1 MLAAQCESDTGQ
13 PLLADALQAAVGTDG
28 SNRIVEIVRTC
39 DIEFVPPVDTELGR
53 PTTNI
58 EALIADPVNNVTP
71 NQAQLDVFNAELDV
85 YWRIADAW
93 AQTQAP
99 AGTETS
105 TSAAGE
111 SSVPDSAAST
121 SAASTSAPEQS
132 TSSTA
137 G

>member
-71 NQAQLDVFNAELDV
+71 NQAQLDLLNAELDV

-93 AQTQAP
+93 ALTQAA

-105 TSAAGE
+105 TT
-111 SSVPDSAAST
+111 V
-121 SAASTSAPEQS
+121 AASTSAPEQS
-132 TSSTA
+132 TSST
-137 G
+137 GG

>member
-71 NQAQLDVFNAELDV
+71 NQAQLDLLNAELDV

-93 AQTQAP
+93 ALTQAP

-105 TSAAGE
+105 TT
-111 SSVPDSAAST
+111 V
-121 SAASTSAPEQS
+121 AASTSAPEQS
-132 TSSTA
+132 TSST
-137 G
+137 GG